1 MNAKEFLK
9 KQNIT
14 DVIINKSDLP
24 EYWKSISDLIE
35 EYQALQL
42 QQAGV
47 SSSVFRYCWL
57 NINDGKFSNSWSEED
72 MKYIDDEMLS
82 IANKDGW
89 KLIKYQCLTDE
100 NFEFYNQMQLR

>member
-1 MNAKEFLK
+1 MKNDNTEDKALNK
-9 KQNIT
+9 T
-14 DVIINKSDLP
+14 D
-24 EYWKSISDLIE
+24 
-35 EYQALQL
+35 
-42 QQAGV
+42 V

-82 IANKDGW
+82 MANKDGW

>member
-1 MNAKEFLK
+1 MEQTSKNNE
-9 KQNIT
+9 T
-14 DVIINKSDLP
+14 T
-24 EYWKSISDLIE
+24 
-35 EYQALQL
+35 QL
-42 QQAGV
+42 GIGAV
-47 SSSVFRYCWL
+47 SSSVFKYCWL

-100 NFEFYNQMQLR
+100 KFEFYNQMQLR

>member
-1 MNAKEFLK
+1 MLK
-9 KQNIT
+9 NSNT
-14 DVIINKSDLP
+14 DPMPQCVQTD
-24 EYWKSISDLIE
+24 
-35 EYQALQL
+35 
-42 QQAGV
+42 V

-89 KLIKYQCLTDE
+89 KLIKYECLTDE
-100 NFEFYNQMQLR
+100 KFEFYNQMQLR

>member
-1 MNAKEFLK
+1 M
-9 KQNIT
+9 
-14 DVIINKSDLP
+14 
-24 EYWKSISDLIE
+24 ISDTNNSKPLDK
-35 EYQALQL
+35 A
-42 QQAGV
+42 AV

-100 NFEFYNQMQLR
+100 KFEFYNQMQLR